1 MEQDYRLAEG
11 EYRFACLVW
20 ANEPLG
26 SGQLVALAN
35 EALGWKKSTTY
46 TVLKKLCERG
56 ILHNANGTVTALVK
70 QAQVQQEESAA
81 VVQKSFGGSLPRFV
95 AAFLNTSSISEEEA
109 AAIRAMLDDAPPPRQ
124 RRLNA
129 ACLLLNGKEKRH
141 DVQHPFFCAVCRWHQ
156 YVRRPAGAALPTV
169 VRAAAQ
175 AAGTQQTAVPALA
188 GGRLRFLLPGGI
200 PVSIRQPGSAA
211 PIQQAG
217 AVVQA
222 LTVPAGTPGAGFAG
236 CGRQCHPAR
245 QHL

>member
-109 AAIRAMLDDAPPPRQ
+109 AAIRAMLDDARRQ
-124 RRLNA
+124 RCLNA

-156 YVRRPAGAALPTV
+156 YVRRPAGTALPTV

-175 AAGTQQTAVPALA
+175 AASPQQTAVPALA
-188 GGRLRFLLPGGI
+188 GGRAA
-200 PVSIRQPGSAA
+200 VSAA
-211 PIQQAG
+211 GRHPGIHPAAG
-217 AVVQA
+217 QRGPHSTGWRRGSGAHGA
-222 LTVPAGTPGAGFAG
+222 RGAACAGFAG
-236 CGRQCHPAR
+236 RGRQCHPAR

>member
-70 QAQVQQEESAA
+70 QAQVQQ
-81 VVQKSFGGSLPRFV
+81 KSFGGSLPRFV

-109 AAIRAMLDDAPPPRQ
+109 AAIRAMLDDARRQ
-124 RRLNA
+124 DSDA
-129 ACLLLNGKEKRH
+129 
-141 DVQHPFFCAVCRWHQ
+141 
-156 YVRRPAGAALPTV
+156 
-169 VRAAAQ
+169 
-175 AAGTQQTAVPALA
+175 
-188 GGRLRFLLPGGI
+188 
-200 PVSIRQPGSAA
+200 
-211 PIQQAG
+211 
-217 AVVQA
+217 
-222 LTVPAGTPGAGFAG
+222 
-236 CGRQCHPAR
+236 
-245 QHL
+245 